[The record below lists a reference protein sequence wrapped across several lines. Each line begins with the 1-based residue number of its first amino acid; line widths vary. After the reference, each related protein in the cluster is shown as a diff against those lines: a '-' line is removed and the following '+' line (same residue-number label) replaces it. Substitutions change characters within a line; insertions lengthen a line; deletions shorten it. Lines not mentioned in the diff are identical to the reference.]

1 MSRAQRQSRFDRSD
15 DVVVMKFGGTSVED
29 AAALHRLIGIV
40 QSRLNAQLVVVVS
53 ALAGVTDQ
61 ILEAGNAS
69 AGGHLGAALDIVR
82 KIYIRHEQLADELV
96 EGTAHRALEGELR
109 SEFRDLEALLHQ
121 LDASRKLDLKSQDHL
136 LGFGECLSSRL
147 VTAALAEAS
156 ITAAHVDARNCIVT
170 DAHHGQAGPVWDAT
184 NERIQDTLSPLL
196 EAGQVPVLGGF
207 IAATEEGVPTTLG
220 RGGSDF
226 TAAILGVAL
235 DAARIEIWTD
245 VDGVMTA
252 DPKLCPEARVIR
264 KMNFDEAADLA
275 RFGAKVLHPATLA
288 PAMRGN
294 IPVHVLN
301 SRRPE
306 GEGTEIT
313 ARARNAEAVSAI
325 TAKQDVVAMEI
336 ELQYGVNSDLLR
348 AVYAVFERHACAFD
362 LMATSLDRLSLL
374 VGATVNFP
382 AIVADLQGVAT
393 GVKVRWE
400 NHKALVRL
408 VGENIL
414 LRADAASRAFAAVSD
429 MDVHVVSQGA
439 FDRTISFLVEE
450 SRVEESVRRLHGI
463 FLSPPEVPRDWGG
476 ISAAYCESGQPG

>member
-1 MSRAQRQSRFDRSD
+1 
-15 DVVVMKFGGTSVED
+15 
-29 AAALHRLIGIV
+29 
-40 QSRLNAQLVVVVS
+40 
-53 ALAGVTDQ
+53 
-61 ILEAGNAS
+61 
-69 AGGHLGAALDIVR
+69 
-82 KIYIRHEQLADELV
+82 
-96 EGTAHRALEGELR
+96 
-109 SEFRDLEALLHQ
+109 
-121 LDASRKLDLKSQDHL
+121 
-136 LGFGECLSSRL
+136 
-147 VTAALAEAS
+147 
-156 ITAAHVDARNCIVT
+156 
-170 DAHHGQAGPVWDAT
+170 
-184 NERIQDTLSPLL
+184 
-196 EAGQVPVLGGF
+196 
-207 IAATEEGVPTTLG
+207 
-220 RGGSDF
+220 
-226 TAAILGVAL
+226 
-235 DAARIEIWTD
+235 
-245 VDGVMTA
+245 
-252 DPKLCPEARVIR
+252 
-264 KMNFDEAADLA
+264 
-275 RFGAKVLHPATLA
+275 
-288 PAMRGN
+288 MRGN